1 MGMAA
6 RSESSMRPKI
16 SYMGAG
22 RMGYTGTVAT
32 TAMAHRLIGLESCWY
47 LQSFLTEK
55 STAILRSHGIWACR
69 STS

>member
-16 SYMGAG
+16 SYMGVG
-22 RMGYTGTVAT
+22 RMDYSGTVAT
-32 TAMAHRLIGLESCWY
+32 TAMVHRLTGLVSCWC

-55 STAILRSHGIWACR
+55 SAAFLKLLGI
-69 STS
+69 